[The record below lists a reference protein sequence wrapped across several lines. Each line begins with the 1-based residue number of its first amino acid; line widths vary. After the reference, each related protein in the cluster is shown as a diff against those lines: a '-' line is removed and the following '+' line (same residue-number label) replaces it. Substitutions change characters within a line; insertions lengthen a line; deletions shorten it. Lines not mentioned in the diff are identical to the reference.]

1 MVALSLDKKTVK
13 LFVIL
18 LVATVLISAASAVF
32 IHYYFGH
39 EKNGYSTDFNST
51 LQVGSKVTLGEL
63 VKDQNYDYRWISSD
77 KVDIR
82 IYVYHEG
89 IGYAE
94 EDGILSY
101 DKDTRTFSVN
111 GVSQG
116 KLEFTSTV
124 DSTVKYVMPYQT
136 IFKNYAVWNMVEKE
150 CASSAFVKEKVVTLA
165 DMATIT
171 SLSYPYYGEA
181 DFSDLRF
188 FENLETL
195 YLTNESELVQIREG
209 SLPDGINV
217 RVAPVLLERYMESYK
232 DSDYYSAI
240 HADTGSKVS
249 IALDTNGGTMSAMDK
264 NYHAVDKGST
274 VPVST
279 QFAIARTG
287 YIFQGWFVEGTE
299 TAVNDAYVF
308 NADTTIEARWEP
320 ISYNITLN
328 YLDGESGHKDISL
341 KYDEVKKLL
350 EDSESLP
357 VLEGYILRGWS
368 YAANDTSAEFA
379 IREEVRN
386 LTTADGST
394 IELYAVW
401 EKAQY
406 DIRFYD
412 GDDVIYTIPNVSTGE
427 QVVLKVSDPVYEELI
442 TKPFRGWSSDHSAVM
457 VDYEYES
464 VLENGFFVTPAMGA
478 VNLYASFNIAQFKI
492 VFDLDG
498 APGSLDNMLCDR
510 GVPYDLP
517 SEITKKGH
525 KFLGWQVVGGDM
537 IDGFTDITVEP
548 GAEEMTLYLKA
559 VWHVNTFE
567 VRLMALFFPL
577 EQGTA
582 AYGEE
587 LIFTISSKGYNI
599 TAAKDGTSIGSY
611 DYSAKRLTFSVD
623 EIEMLYDS
631 LNDSG
636 DQHFDG
642 KTISLQVLTSPITI
656 TVTLTETSR
665 NTITCIYD
673 QPYNLPAP
681 YDRGGNWKFQNEW
694 YVDDTNDTVTKDER
708 VSRDYDHTLHPHYK
722 EESGCLEEG
731 TRVLM
736 ADGTEISIENLRP
749 GDMLMVYDHF
759 NGTLTASPVIVFS
772 DEGLGTKDILRLE
785 FDDGSTLSIHTE
797 HGVFDKTTNRYEQ
810 INYANVTDFVGH
822 EFWCLNGD
830 QELETR
836 QLVSYV
842 IETKEVRSYSLATAV
857 HMNCI
862 CQGMFTITDGIP
874 GTYNYFEYADEMT
887 YDPDDMGAC
896 IAEYGLA
903 DYSDWSDYLT
913 EEEFY
918 VFNAQYVGIS
928 IGKGDV
934 TFEELQMMIEKF
946 LRSGSYEYEGQ

>member
-18 LVATVLISAASAVF
+18 LVATVLISAVSAVF

-195 YLTNESELVQIREG
+195 YLTNESELVQITG
-209 SLPDGINV
+209 DSLPEGINV
-217 RVAPVLLERYMESYK
+217 RVAPILLERYMESYK

-394 IELYAVW
+394 VELYAVW

-412 GDDVIYTIPNVSTGE
+412 GDDVIYTISDVPAGE
-427 QVVLKVSDPVYEELI
+427 QVTLKVSDAAYAALMDR
-442 TKPFRGWSSDHSAVM
+442 PFRGWSSTHSAVM

-464 VLENGFFVTPAMGA
+464 TVENGFFVTPAVG
-478 VNLYASFNIAQFKI
+478 NIDLYASFNIAQFKI
-492 VFDLDG
+492 VFDLKG
-498 APGSLDNMLCDR
+498 APGSLDNQLCDR

-517 SEITKKGH
+517 SEITKRGY
-525 KFLGWQVVGGDM
+525 KFLGWKVVDGDD
-537 IDGFTDITVEP
+537 IEGFTDITVEP
-548 GAEEMTLYLKA
+548 EAEIMTLYLEA
-559 VWHVNTFE
+559 RWQINTFE
-567 VRLMALFFPL
+567 VYLVSGTSTLAH
-577 EQGTA
+577 GTA
-582 AYGEE
+582 IYGEGLSLSATRTGKNLSAE
-587 LIFTISSKGYNI
+587 
-599 TAAKDGTSIGSY
+599 KDGNSIGSY
-611 DYSAKRLTFSVD
+611 NYSTKRFAFTSS
-623 EIEMLYDS
+623 EILMLYDS

-636 DQHFDG
+636 DQHFDD
-642 KTISLQVLTSPITI
+642 KSISLQARWSAI
-656 TVTLTETSR
+656 TVKIYLENCNTTSIER
-665 NTITCIYD
+665 SFG
-673 QPYNLPAP
+673 QSYNLPQPKA
-681 YDRGGNWKFQNEW
+681 GNGDFKGEWKIKGTE
-694 YVDDTNDTVTKDER
+694 TTVTSSSS
-708 VSRDYDHTLHPHYK
+708 VSLDTAHTLVPKYDPK
-722 EESGCLEEG
+722 CLEEG
-731 TRVLM
+731 TMVKM
-736 ADGTEISIENLRP
+736 ADGTEIPIQDVCL
-749 GDMLMVYDHF
+749 GDEVMVYDHF
-759 NGTLTASPVIVFS
+759 NGTLTTSPVIVIS
-772 DEGLGTKDILRLE
+772 DEGLSRMDVLSLV
-785 FDDGSTLSIHTE
+785 FDDGTILSILTE

-810 INYANVTDFVGH
+810 INYDNVSDFIGH
-822 EFWCLNGD
+822 EFWCLND
-830 QELETR
+830 ECDLETKY
-836 QLVSYV
+836 LMSYV
-842 IETKEVRSYSLATAV
+842 IETKETRSYSMATAV

-862 CQGMFTITDGIP
+862 CQGLFTVTDGIP
-874 GTYNYFEYADEMT
+874 GTYNFFEYADEMR
-887 YDPDDMGAC
+887 YDPDDMEAC
-896 IAEYGLA
+896 IAEYGLM
-903 DYSDWSDYLT
+903 DYSDWSGYLS

-918 VFNAQYVGIS
+918 AFNAQYVGIS
-928 IGKGDV
+928 IGKGEV
-934 TFEELQMMIEKF
+934 TFEDLVFLIEKF